1 MSLYTN
7 FFFVLTDCAI
17 LWYDTEATTL
27 TSGEQIE
34 SDLSSSVIQFYKFEV
49 EVDLSPSSSRLPY
62 VLPNETLSSTSK
74 SFHNTSNKDV
84 LQTKLYDHF
93 LLLEDHYFAATL
105 LH

>member
-1 MSLYTN
+1 MFHTLIYLLCVNRSAIFFFLKCNFLENNVSYTN

-49 EVDLSPSSSRLPY
+49 EVDLSSLYY
-62 VLPNETLSSTSK
+62 VTFIESLAIR
-74 SFHNTSNKDV
+74 
-84 LQTKLYDHF
+84 
-93 LLLEDHYFAATL
+93 FAK
-105 LH
+105 